1 MVPQK
6 IEAAQVMVR
15 LVVPPK
21 VEAAWRAVDGLMKW
35 DLRKEQQREKREKRR
50 ERREER
56 WFRRREEEKEVHKV
70 EKIGGEK
77 RKKRRE

>member
-15 LVVPPK
+15 LVVPPR
-21 VEAAWRAVDGLMKW
+21 VEADWRAVDGLMKW
-35 DLRKEQQREKREKRR
+35 DLRKEQQREKRERRR

-56 WFRRREEEKEVHKV
+56 CVPRRSARKQREERREK
-70 EKIGGEK
+70 
-77 RKKRRE
+77 

>member
-15 LVVPPK
+15 LVVPPR

-50 ERREER
+50 ERCIR
-56 WFRRREEEKEVHKV
+56 
-70 EKIGGEK
+70 
-77 RKKRRE
+77 